1 MWRDSWEWIRLCS
14 SIREANH
21 DQSAAMSTPTA
32 TLVSTQPRLRRS
44 DSRWDEFR
52 RHWRVLLVALLG
64 MMTSVGTIPVYALGA
79 FVRPLGAE
87 FGWSRGAV
95 QYALTAYF
103 IGAIVASALCGWLL
117 RRFSIRSVAIGSLCG
132 AAVGFALL
140 SQLQSSVWT
149 LYAGMVAL
157 LILGAGTTT
166 ATWTFATNCCFVVN
180 RGLALAI
187 VLCGT
192 GLCGMLAPIYVTALN
207 EAFGWRAAF
216 VGLGAPSL
224 LLTLPAVMLL
234 LPRELAPPV
243 ARAESSADVR
253 RLASN
258 GVDLS
263 EALRSWRLW
272 VMSIA
277 LMLVVV
283 GIFGLVP
290 NMVPIL
296 MDAGRTAQQAAALAG
311 IIGVALVV
319 SRLTSGYL
327 IDRFWAPGVAAVL
340 LSAPAFA
347 CAILLLDF
355 DGRLALL
362 LVVVLAGI
370 GTGAENDIASFIVA
384 RYFGLRDYAA
394 IFSAQTI
401 VITTGSVIG
410 PLMFGALYDR
420 TGSYDSMLTICA
432 VLFAAGATMLLTLGA
447 YPRFEEQSAGTD
459 SGAID
464 RSTGMP
470 AWTD

>member
-1 MWRDSWEWIRLCS
+1 ML
-14 SIREANH
+14 
-21 DQSAAMSTPTA
+21 AAMRTSTT
-32 TLVSTQPRLRRS
+32 TLALRPRLHEDASS
-44 DSRWDEFR
+44 DSRWNEFR

-79 FVRPLGAE
+79 FVQPLSAE

-103 IGAIVASALCGWLL
+103 LGAIFATALCGWMLQ
-117 RRFSIRSVAIGSLCG
+117 RYSIRSVAICSLFG

-149 LYAGMVAL
+149 LYAGMIAL
-157 LILGAGTTT
+157 LVLGAGTTT
-166 ATWTFATNCCFVVN
+166 ATWTFATACCFVRN

-192 GLCGMLAPIYVTALN
+192 GLCGILAPIYVIAIN
-207 EAFGWRAAF
+207 ETFGWRAAF
-216 VGLGAPSL
+216 FALGAPSL
-224 LLTLPAVMLL
+224 LLTLPAVALL
-234 LPRELAPPV
+234 LPRDLTPAV
-243 ARAESSADVR
+243 ARAASSAHR
-253 RLASN
+253 SPLPSN
-258 GVDLS
+258 GVALS

-296 MDAGRTAQQAAALAG
+296 MDAGCTAQQAAALAG
-311 IIGVALVV
+311 IIGVDLVV

-347 CAILLLDF
+347 CAILLFDL

-370 GTGAENDIASFIVA
+370 GTGAEGDIASFVVA

-420 TGSYDSMLTICA
+420 TGSYDTMLTVCA
-432 VLFAAGATMLLTLGA
+432 ALFAAGSTMLLTLGA
-447 YPRFEEQSAGTD
+447 YPLFEKQLDPADRDAVD
-459 SGAID
+459 SSIGK
-464 RSTGMP
+464 P